1 MQFKK
6 IVLALAV
13 AASLIGSTSAVG
25 SPLTLPPTT
34 TSGFCG
40 WTAYGYYC
48 AMGGT
53 FSASNIQW
61 ADDLQWLGQVLV
73 ASSTAIQAQQQA
85 NVTAQGQQM
94 TAQDNNIVAT
104 RKEQNAATCQQRIAV
119 EYPNATLQLPNG
131 TVMTPNIANVCAS
144 TSSPSVANQTGTTV
158 AAVAV
163 AASSF
168 LDQSAL
174 TAANVSSLHN
184 WDNGDHN
191 VTKSAAINI
200 LANKDGES
208 SLSALSNILE
218 PNTTGILADEN
229 AGNYIT
235 IVNDPTP
242 PPQLSTQVQNTVAGK
257 VYLANKRIYGADM
270 SLANAALFF
279 VADNDVPTISIAAIK
294 NMMVAETSSGAAAVT
309 ANNGSAAVTAAT
321 SSSPSQGASC
331 GSSWNTG
338 AGTQSHI
345 SLADANAIAA
355 AHSLFPGVS
364 RRMLAAINMHE
375 GSGSDAACNGG
386 ACGGFGERATFVANI
401 CSSHYNATYPSN
413 SSVCGGVMNTMHLIQ
428 PGNWSSGWAYNQGS
442 NGQTDQIPVQQQA
455 NIAAANI
462 QILQAE
468 GAGNPAELAIGYG
481 YSIAGMHASSLA
493 SYLTSSTTPS
503 WIAAFMVYLTSFYH
517 CPYALVPEY
526 SLFGYGPSTIAAA
539 VIDAAGGQDWP
550 AAGQG
555 ASQPDLTVDPSSPDF
570 IKYLLAISQNEGVA
584 GYASVNTLLA
594 AYAEGYFLSP
604 KWYAQVVKNA
614 GNTSF
619 YNKTSAYMGGFA
631 QEMSYLQNRV
641 NQYKT
646 ALMAQMSA
654 LQVQQ
659 HFNGKLAALR
669 ARATTSQ

>member
-1 MQFKK
+1 MPFKN
-6 IVLALAV
+6 ILLTLAV
-13 AASLIGSTSAVG
+13 AASLIGSSAVA

-53 FSASNIQW
+53 FSSSPMQW
-61 ADDLQWLGQVLV
+61 ADDLQWLGQVVV

-85 NVTAQGQQM
+85 DVTAHGKQM
-94 TAQDNNIVAT
+94 TAQDSNAIAT
-104 RKEQNAATCQQRIAV
+104 TKESNAATCQQQVAA

-131 TVMTPNIANVCAS
+131 TVMQPSIPNVCAS
-144 TSSPSVANQTGTTV
+144 TTSASAASQAGSVI
-158 AAVAV
+158 
-163 AASSF
+163 AASSVAANTF
-168 LDQSAL
+168 MDQSAL
-174 TAANVSSLHN
+174 TAANVSALHS

-191 VTKSAAINI
+191 VTKSAARNL
-200 LANKDGES
+200 LANQDGVG
-208 SLSALSNILE
+208 SLSALSNLLE
-218 PNTTGILADEN
+218 PNTTGILANEN

-257 VYLANKRIYGADM
+257 TYLATKRVYGADM
-270 SLANAALFF
+270 SLANDALFF
-279 VADNDVPTISIAAIK
+279 IANNDIPTISISSIK
-294 NMMVAETSSGAAAVT
+294 NMMTAETASGSSAVSAT
-309 ANNGSAAVTAAT
+309 NGNASATAAT
-321 SSSPSQGASC
+321 SSTPGQGASC
-331 GSSWNTG
+331 GSTWNTG
-338 AGTQSHI
+338 VGTQNHI
-345 SLADANAIAA
+345 STADANAISS

-375 GSGSDAACNGG
+375 GGGRDSTCNGG

-401 CSSHYNATYPSN
+401 CSPHYGSKYASD
-413 SSVCGGVMNTMHLIQ
+413 SAVCGGVLNTIHLVQ
-428 PGNWSSGWAYNQGS
+428 PGNWSGGWAYNQGS
-442 NGQTDQIPVQQQA
+442 NGQIDQIPVQQQA
-455 NIAAANI
+455 NISAANI
-462 QILQAE
+462 EILQQD
-468 GAGNPAELAIGYG
+468 GAANPAELAIGYG
-481 YSIAGMHASSLA
+481 YSISGMHNSNLA
-493 SYLTSSTTPS
+493 NFLSSSTTPS
-503 WIAAFMVYLTSFYH
+503 WVAAFMVYLTSFYH

-555 ASQPDLTVDPSSPDF
+555 ASQPDLTVDPNSPDF
-570 IKYLLAISQNEGVA
+570 MKYLLAMSQNEGVA

-604 KWYAQVVKNA
+604 KWYTQVEKNA

-619 YNKTSAYMGGFA
+619 YNKTSAYMSGFS
-631 QEMSYLQNRV
+631 QEMSYLQTRV
-641 NQYKT
+641 NTYKT
-646 ALMAQMSA
+646 ALLAEMNA
-654 LQVQQ
+654 LQVQN

-669 ARATTSQ
+669 SRAMTSQ